1 MNGKFVALWWPVAS
15 SIVMAM
21 ISAFVTANGD
31 GGISSG
37 EAVQIVVQGAS
48 VFVVW
53 GSANLTAWPRMKAY
67 VMGGMAVLNLLVTT
81 IDGGITL
88 TEGINLVV
96 AFLSAAGMLV
106 TPGPITAREID
117 PPVSVH

>member
-53 GSANLTAWPRMKAY
+53 ASANLTSWPRMKAY

-88 TEGINLVV
+88 TEGINLGV

-106 TPGPITAREID
+106 MPGPVTAQEVE
-117 PPVSVH
+117 PSVR